1 MTLVIGA
8 VLLVAAVVV
17 YLVQPMAS
25 GLHASLSRE
34 EDEPTELESR
44 RRVALLALRD
54 VEYDRATGKL
64 GQEDYRALRRELSA
78 EALDVLATVEAEISL
93 GADASPLEQ
102 EIARLR
108 GGFESGSTC
117 GACGSANEAASRF
130 CAYCGSPLRTAAR
143 GGASPDGSDGDRAPR
158 PGPA

>member
-1 MTLVIGA
+1 MTLIIGA
-8 VLLVAAVVV
+8 VLLVTAVVV

-25 GLHASLSRE
+25 GLYASLSRE

-64 GQEDYRALRRELSA
+64 GQEDYRTLRRELAA
-78 EALDVLATVEAEISL
+78 EALDALAAAEAETSL
-93 GADASPLEQ
+93 GADASPVER

-108 GGFESGSTC
+108 SGLESGSTC
-117 GACGSANEAASRF
+117 GACGSANEATSRF
-130 CAYCGSPLRTAAR
+130 CAYCGSPLGTAVR
-143 GGASPDGSDGDRAPR
+143 SGASPDGSGGDRAAR
-158 PGPA
+158 PEPA